1 MSRNTIKVATYLYL
15 KAKYKLGIL
24 YEKANLK
31 ISLLKQRNAD
41 SSSIT
46 KKKPNDTKV
55 DIVKLKPQES
65 KRAFK
70 EKQQTLFS
78 DTNSKLPLL

>member
-1 MSRNTIKVATYLYL
+1 MKR
-15 KAKYKLGIL
+15 
-24 YEKANLK
+24 
-31 ISLLKQRNAD
+31 
-41 SSSIT
+41 
-46 KKKPNDTKV
+46 PNDTKV

-78 DTNSKLPLL
+78 DTNSKLPLLEFLDKHDSEIVNHDESSLKFMSRCLSKI